1 MSKLIKG
8 IAAFA
13 TALAFA
19 APASAEIIQ
28 TSSVGSYHG
37 YQAWGHHQITGVTL
51 AQGTNEITGLTS
63 SARIWD
69 QGWGG
74 EWAGG
79 NHVFMGLYYGGDLL
93 WSRFVAGAY
102 HQQTVQT
109 FDIRNDTVSF
119 ANLNAA
125 LDQVD
130 WAAGKEMRMQMMASP
145 IGWGGW
151 ELHVDNASF
160 SVSSDTIEVPEPA
173 SLALLGL
180 GVLGFAASRRR
191 AAQR

>member
-1 MSKLIKG
+1 MSMLTKG

-19 APASAEIIQ
+19 APAAADVVQ
-28 TSSVGSYHG
+28 TSSVGSHHSYMG
-37 YQAWGHHQITGVTL
+37 WGHHYITGVTL
-51 AQGTNEITGLTS
+51 AEGTNQITGLTS

-69 QGWGG
+69 QGWGY
-74 EWAGG
+74 ESAYE
-79 NHVFMGLYYGGDLL
+79 NHVFMGLYYGSDLI

-102 HQQTVQT
+102 HHQTTQT
-109 FDIRNDTVSF
+109 FDIRSDQVSF
-119 ANLNAA
+119 DKLNAA

-130 WAAGKEMRMQMMASP
+130 WTAGKVMNMQMMASP
-145 IGWGGW
+145 LGYGGW
-151 ELHVDNASF
+151 ELHVDNAYF
-160 SVSSDTIEVPEPA
+160 SVSSDTVAVPEPA